1 MTRWG
6 RSLLLSIVLFGAF
19 SLTGCSGGGGGSG
32 DPAAPPPA
40 PAGTIVSKTATLGA
54 AEEVPPVAT
63 SAGGSGHLDVDNG
76 NGNVSGS
83 LTIGTAPTST
93 IIVAHVL
100 EGGRGVNGGIV
111 IVLENAGGGVF
122 SVPSGKAL
130 SAAQISTFSAGG
142 FYFNVRTAEHP
153 NGEIRGQIDG
163 Q

>member
-6 RSLLLSIVLFGAF
+6 KSLLLSILLLGAF
-19 SLTGCSGGGGGSG
+19 SQVGCGGGGGGS
-32 DPAAPPPA
+32 PAAPPA
-40 PAGTIVSKTATLGA
+40 PAGTIVSRTATLDA

-130 SAAQISTFSAGG
+130 SPAQISTFSAGG